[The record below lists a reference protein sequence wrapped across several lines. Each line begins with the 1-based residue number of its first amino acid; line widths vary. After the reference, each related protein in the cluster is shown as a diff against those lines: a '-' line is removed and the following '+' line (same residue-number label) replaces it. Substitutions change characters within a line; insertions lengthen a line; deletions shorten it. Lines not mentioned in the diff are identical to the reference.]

1 MKKKINQAPNPLE
14 LFDIRRVSICP
25 EHFETTTISFDDN
38 TPFKIRMELGLV
50 EWIEA
55 NTTGRYYLRKFK
67 DSVYIGFEQPKE
79 LTFFIMSN
87 K

>member
-1 MKKKINQAPNPLE
+1 
-14 LFDIRRVSICP
+14 
-25 EHFETTTISFDDN
+25 
-38 TPFKIRMELGLV
+38 MELGLI

-55 NTTGRYYLRKFK
+55 NTSGRYYLRKFK
-67 DSVYIGFEQPKE
+67 DSVCIGFEQPKE